1 MTSNF
6 PEINFKHF
14 TLPNGLKV
22 LLHQDKKI
30 PVVTVQTMFH
40 VGSKDEDENKSGLAH
55 LFEHLMFEGS
65 PNIPAGK
72 FDLLLN
78 QRGGDSNAY
87 TTWDVT
93 SYHLTLPSQE
103 LEFGLWLDTDRYAGF
118 HINERELETQKKVV
132 HEEKMMHIDNSPY
145 GSLEEE
151 SAKRLFTTS
160 GYRRPIIGYMDD
172 VMNLKLNDLRSFF
185 EKYYS
190 ANNTVLSISGDI
202 DYDKA
207 TELVYKYY
215 SNLKSSNALK
225 KESYLEKEI
234 NSEIRDV
241 IYDNIQLPAVFMM
254 YRVPK
259 FGSDEWYSFK
269 LISMIL
275 AEGDSSFLNKA
286 LVYDSQMLNEV
297 FIAAMGIEDV
307 SIFSINGYLDL
318 SSNPDKVITEID
330 KYVNMIKSGDFKEEH
345 LAKAKNKLET
355 DLYKT
360 SFLQR
365 NITDKLCY
373 YSTVLDDPGL
383 INTEIK
389 KYLSISKDNIVEM
402 ANKYLDSSKRVTLT
416 YLPKD

>member
-6 PEINFKHF
+6 PKINFKHF

-22 LLHQDKKI
+22 FLHQDKKI

-40 VGSKDEDENKSGLAH
+40 VGSKDEAENKSGLAH

-65 PNIPAGK
+65 PNIPAGQ
-72 FDLLLN
+72 FDVLLN

-103 LEFGLWLDTDRYAGF
+103 LEFGLWLDTDRYYGF
-118 HINERELETQKKVV
+118 HIDKKELETQKKVV

-151 SAKRLFTTS
+151 SAKRLFKTS

-172 VMNLKLNDLRSFF
+172 VMKLNLEDLKVFF

-202 DYDKA
+202 EYDNA

-215 SNLKSSNALK
+215 SNLKNSDRLN

-234 NSEIRDV
+234 NGEVRDV
-241 IYDNIQLPAVFMM
+241 IYDNIQLPAVFIM
-254 YRVPK
+254 YRIPK
-259 FGSDEWYSFK
+259 FGSKEWYSFK
-269 LISMIL
+269 LISKIL

-286 LVYDSQMLNEV
+286 LVYDSQILNEI
-297 FIAAMGIEDV
+297 FISAIGIEDV
-307 SIFSINGYLDL
+307 SIFSINGFLDL
-318 SSNPDKVITEID
+318 NSNPDKVISEID
-330 KYVNMIKSGDFKEEH
+330 KYLDKIKSGDFSDEH

-360 SFLQR
+360 NYLQKS
-365 NITDKLCY
+365 ISDKLCY
-373 YSTVLDDPGL
+373 YSTILGNPDL

-389 KYLSISKDNIVEM
+389 KYLNVSKDEIVEM
-402 ANKYLDSSKRVTLT
+402 ANKYLDSSKRVILT

>member
-1 MTSNF
+1 LTPSF
-6 PEINFKHF
+6 PQINFKHF

-40 VGSKDEDENKSGLAH
+40 VGSKDEAENKSGLAH

-65 PNIPAGK
+65 PNIPAGQ
-72 FDLLLN
+72 FDVLLN

-103 LEFGLWLDTDRYAGF
+103 FEFGLWLDTDRYYGF
-118 HINERELETQKKVV
+118 NINETELETQKKVV
-132 HEEKMMHIDNSPY
+132 HEEKMTHIDNSPY

-151 SAKRLFTTS
+151 SVKRLFTIS

-172 VMNLKLNDLRSFF
+172 VKNLTLKDLKDFF
-185 EKYYS
+185 EKNYS

-202 DYDKA
+202 DYDNA
-207 TELVYKYY
+207 TELVHKYY
-215 SNLKSSNALK
+215 SNLKGSNSLNK
-225 KESYLEKEI
+225 QSYIEKEI
-234 NSEIRDV
+234 TGEIRDV

-254 YRVPK
+254 YRIPK
-259 FGSDEWYSFK
+259 FGSKEWYSFK
-269 LISMIL
+269 LIAKIL
-275 AEGDSSFLNKA
+275 ADGDSSFLNKA
-286 LVYDSQMLNEV
+286 LVYDTQMLNEI
-297 FIAAMGIEDV
+297 FIQAMGVEDV
-307 SIFSINGYLDL
+307 GIFSINGFLDL
-318 SSNPDKVITEID
+318 NSNPDKVINEID
-330 KYVNMIKSGDFKEEH
+330 KYVNKMRTGDFSDEH
-345 LAKAKNKLET
+345 LSKAKNKLET

-360 SFLQR
+360 NYLQK
-365 NITDKLCY
+365 NISDKLCY
-373 YSTVLDDPGL
+373 YSTVLDNPDL

-389 KYLSISKDNIVEM
+389 KYLNVTKDEIVEM
-402 ANKYLDSSKRVTLT
+402 SNKYLDNSKRVILT

>member
-1 MTSNF
+1 LTPSF
-6 PEINFKHF
+6 PQINFKHF

-40 VGSKDEDENKSGLAH
+40 VGSKDEAENKSGLAH

-65 PNIPAGK
+65 PNIPAGQ
-72 FDLLLN
+72 FDVLLN

-103 LEFGLWLDTDRYAGF
+103 FEFGLWLDTDRYYGF
-118 HINERELETQKKVV
+118 NINETELETQKKVV
-132 HEEKMMHIDNSPY
+132 HEEKMTHIDNSPY

-151 SAKRLFTTS
+151 SVKRLFTIS

-172 VMNLKLNDLRSFF
+172 VKNLTLKDLKDFF
-185 EKYYS
+185 EKNYS

-202 DYDKA
+202 DYDNA
-207 TELVYKYY
+207 TELVHKYY
-215 SNLKSSNALK
+215 SNLKSSNNLNK
-225 KESYLEKEI
+225 QSYIEKEI
-234 NSEIRDV
+234 TGEIRDV

-254 YRVPK
+254 YRIPK
-259 FGSDEWYSFK
+259 FGSKEWYSFK
-269 LISMIL
+269 LIAKIL
-275 AEGDSSFLNKA
+275 ADGDSSFLNKA
-286 LVYDSQMLNEV
+286 LVYDTQMLNEI
-297 FIAAMGIEDV
+297 FIQAMGVEDV
-307 SIFSINGYLDL
+307 GIFSINGFLDL
-318 SSNPDKVITEID
+318 NSNPDKVINEID
-330 KYVNMIKSGDFKEEH
+330 KYVNKMRTGDFSDEH
-345 LAKAKNKLET
+345 LSKAKNKLET

-360 SFLQR
+360 NYLQK
-365 NITDKLCY
+365 NISDKLCY
-373 YSTVLDDPGL
+373 YSTVLDNPDL

-389 KYLSISKDNIVEM
+389 KYLNVTKDEIVEM
-402 ANKYLDSSKRVTLT
+402 SNKYLDNSKRVILT